1 MKKLERLDG
10 KLFESLKLS
19 EMSNLASMVGGLCKE
34 TQGTLKIQQGNT
46 LYTKNYLDK
55 QNGIIDSK
63 GVWLDDGCSYDW
75 VIYKA
80 IGGTNPDLISADMKL
95 TDLTIND

>member
-46 LYTKNYLDK
+46 LYTKNYLDMLCK
-55 QNGIIDSK
+55 S
-63 GVWLDDGCSYDW
+63 
-75 VIYKA
+75 
-80 IGGTNPDLISADMKL
+80 LIVSLRGFVKYQHP
-95 TDLTIND
+95 